1 MFMQYQITSDN
12 IDLSPS
18 MEALTKEKFERI
30 EGRVK
35 HLPEG
40 SCFARVVL
48 NSVPEDQFE
57 VKVNLDLSGKEY
69 FSDEIAYTLEN
80 ALVEVVEE
88 LLQMIEKD
96 SIVQR
101 RKDMQ
106 VEEDVEKFLAEE
118 A

>member
-1 MFMQYQITSDN
+1 MQYQITSDN

-18 MEALTKEKFERI
+18 MEELTKEKFERI
-30 EGRVK
+30 ESRIK

-48 NSVPEDQFE
+48 NTVPDDQFE

-69 FSDEIAYTLEN
+69 FSDEISFTLEN
-80 ALVEVVEE
+80 ALVVVVEE

-101 RKDMQ
+101 RKDLKKDEDL
-106 VEEDVEKFLAEE
+106 EEFLTEE
-118 A
+118 V

>member
-1 MFMQYQITSDN
+1 MQYQITSDN
-12 IDLSPS
+12 IELSPS
-18 MEALTKEKFERI
+18 MEDLTKEKFERI
-30 EGRVK
+30 ENRVK
-35 HLPEG
+35 HLPED

-48 NSVPEDQFE
+48 NSVPEEQFE

-69 FSDEIAYTLEN
+69 FSDETAYTLEN

-101 RKDMQ
+101 RKDLKKEADM
-106 VEEDVEKFLAEE
+106 EEYLTEQP
-118 A
+118 

>member
-1 MFMQYQITSDN
+1 MQYQITSDN
-12 IDLSPS
+12 IELSPS

-30 EGRVK
+30 ESRVK

-48 NSVPEDQFE
+48 NTIPEEKFE
-57 VKVNLDLSGKEY
+57 AKVNLDLSGKEY
-69 FSDEIAYTLEN
+69 FSDESAFTLEN

-101 RKDMQ
+101 RKDLKNEVDLEEFLTDQ
-106 VEEDVEKFLAEE
+106 V
-118 A
+118 

>member
-1 MFMQYQITSDN
+1 MQYQITSDN
-12 IDLSPS
+12 IELSPS

-30 EGRVK
+30 ESRVK

-48 NSVPEDQFE
+48 NTIPEEKFE
-57 VKVNLDLSGKEY
+57 AKVNLDLSGKEY
-69 FSDEIAYTLEN
+69 FSDETAFTLEN

-101 RKDMQ
+101 RKDLKKEVDLEEFLTDQ
-106 VEEDVEKFLAEE
+106 V
-118 A
+118 

>member
-1 MFMQYQITSDN
+1 MQYQITSDN

-30 EGRVK
+30 ENRIK

-48 NSVPEDQFE
+48 NTVPDNQFE
-57 VKVNLDLSGKEY
+57 AKVNLDLSGKEY
-69 FSDEIAYTLEN
+69 FSDEVAYTLEN
-80 ALVEVVEE
+80 ALVVVVEE

-101 RKDMQ
+101 RKDLK
-106 VEEDVEKFLAEE
+106 EEVNLEEFLTEE
-118 A
+118 V

>member
-1 MFMQYQITSDN
+1 MQYQITSDN

-30 EGRVK
+30 ESRIR

-48 NSVPEDQFE
+48 NSVPDDQFE
-57 VKVNLDLSGKEY
+57 VRVNLDLSGKEY
-69 FSDEIAYTLEN
+69 FSDETAFTLEN
-80 ALVEVVEE
+80 ALVVVVEE
-88 LLQMIEKD
+88 LLEMIEKD

-101 RKDMQ
+101 RKDAKK
-106 VEEDVEKFLAEE
+106 EEDLEEFLSEE
-118 A
+118 V

>member
-1 MFMQYQITSDN
+1 MQYQITSDN
-12 IDLSPS
+12 IELSPS

-30 EGRVK
+30 ESRVK

-48 NSVPEDQFE
+48 NSVPVEQFE

-69 FSDEIAYTLEN
+69 FSDETAYTLEN

-101 RKDMQ
+101 RKDMKKE
-106 VEEDVEKFLAEE
+106 VDLEEFLTDQA
-118 A
+118 

>member
-1 MFMQYQITSDN
+1 MQYQITSDN
-12 IDLSPS
+12 IDISSS

-30 EGRVK
+30 ESRIK

-48 NSVPEDQFE
+48 NAVQDNHFE

-69 FSDEIAYTLEN
+69 FSDETAFSLEN
-80 ALVEVVEE
+80 ALVVVVEE
-88 LLQMIEKD
+88 LLQMLEKD

-101 RKDMQ
+101 RRDLKDK
-106 VEEDVEKFLAEE
+106 VDLEEFLVKEV
-118 A
+118 

>member
-1 MFMQYQITSDN
+1 MQYQITSDN

-18 MEALTKEKFERI
+18 MDALTKEKFERI
-30 EGRVK
+30 ENRIK

-40 SCFARVVL
+40 SCFTRIVL
-48 NSVPEDQFE
+48 NTVPEGQFE

-69 FSDEIAYTLEN
+69 FSDETAFTLEN
-80 ALVEVVEE
+80 ALVIVVEE

-101 RKDMQ
+101 RKDLK
-106 VEEDVEKFLAEE
+106 EEVDLEEFLTEE
-118 A
+118 V

>member
-1 MFMQYQITSDN
+1 MQYQITSDN
-12 IDLSPS
+12 IELSPS

-30 EGRVK
+30 ESRVK

-48 NSVPEDQFE
+48 NTIPEEKFE
-57 VKVNLDLSGKEY
+57 AKVNLDLSGKEY
-69 FSDEIAYTLEN
+69 FSDESAFTLEN

-101 RKDMQ
+101 RKDLKKEVDLEEFLTDQ
-106 VEEDVEKFLAEE
+106 V
-118 A
+118 

>member
-1 MFMQYQITSDN
+1 MQYQITSDN

-18 MEALTKEKFERI
+18 MESLTKEKFERI
-30 EGRVK
+30 ENRTK

-48 NSVPEDQFE
+48 NTAPDNHFSV
-57 VKVNLDLSGKEY
+57 KANLDLDGKEY
-69 FSDEIAYTLEN
+69 FSDETAFTLEN
-80 ALVEVVEE
+80 ALVVVVEE

-101 RKDMQ
+101 RKDLKE
-106 VEEDVEKFLAEE
+106 EEDLEE
-118 A
+118 LLTEEI

>member
-1 MFMQYQITSDN
+1 MQYQITSDN
-12 IDLSPS
+12 IELSPS
-18 MEALTKEKFERI
+18 MEDLTKEKFERI
-30 EGRVK
+30 ENRVK
-35 HLPEG
+35 HLPED

-48 NSVPEDQFE
+48 NSVPEEQFE

-69 FSDEIAYTLEN
+69 FSDETAYTLEN

-101 RKDMQ
+101 RKDLEKEADM
-106 VEEDVEKFLAEE
+106 EEFLTEQP
-118 A
+118 

>member
-1 MFMQYQITSDN
+1 MQYQITSDN

-30 EGRVK
+30 ESRVK

-48 NSVPEDQFE
+48 NTAPDNQFSA
-57 VKVNLDLSGKEY
+57 KVNLDLSGKEY
-69 FSDEIAYTLEN
+69 FSDETAFSLEN
-80 ALVEVVEE
+80 ALVVVVEE

-101 RKDMQ
+101 RKEMEKKGEL
-106 VEEDVEKFLAEE
+106 EEFLSEE
-118 A
+118 V

>member
-1 MFMQYQITSDN
+1 MQYQITSDN
-12 IDLSPS
+12 IELSPS
-18 MEALTKEKFERI
+18 MEDLTKEKFERI
-30 EGRVK
+30 ENRVK
-35 HLPEG
+35 HLPED

-48 NSVPEDQFE
+48 NSVPEEQFE

-69 FSDEIAYTLEN
+69 FSDETAYTLEN

-101 RKDMQ
+101 RKDLKKEADM
-106 VEEDVEKFLAEE
+106 EEFLTEQP
-118 A
+118 

>member
-1 MFMQYQITSDN
+1 MQYQITSDN

-18 MEALTKEKFERI
+18 MDALTKEKFERI
-30 EGRVK
+30 ESRIK

-48 NSVPEDQFE
+48 NTVPDDQFE

-69 FSDEIAYTLEN
+69 FSDETAFSLEN
-80 ALVEVVEE
+80 ALVVVVEE
-88 LLQMIEKD
+88 LLEMIEKD

-101 RKDMQ
+101 RKDLKK
-106 VEEDVEKFLAEE
+106 EEDLEEFLTEE
-118 A
+118 V

>member
-1 MFMQYQITSDN
+1 MQYQITSDN

-18 MEALTKEKFERI
+18 MEELTKEKFERI
-30 EGRVK
+30 ESRAK
-35 HLPEG
+35 NLPEG

-48 NSVPEDQFE
+48 NTAPDNHFE

-69 FSDEIAYTLEN
+69 FSDEIAFSLEN

-96 SIVQR
+96 SILQR
-101 RKDMQ
+101 RRDMEKKGDL
-106 VEEDVEKFLAEE
+106 EEFLTEE
-118 A
+118 V